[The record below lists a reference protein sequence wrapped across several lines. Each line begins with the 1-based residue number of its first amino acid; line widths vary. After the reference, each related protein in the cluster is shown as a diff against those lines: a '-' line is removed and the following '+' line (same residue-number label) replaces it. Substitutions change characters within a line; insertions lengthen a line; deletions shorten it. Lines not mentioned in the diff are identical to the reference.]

1 MDHFKQILAAGVFL
15 LFSINAWPQNWQVI
29 GKMDHP
35 VYGAQA
41 IVLDSLIY
49 IFGGYSDSLNKPI
62 NDIQAYN
69 PLTKKWHLAGRMD
82 QNRYGFVL
90 DQLDDVY
97 VIACGGVWEST
108 PNSNSI
114 ERWNFNT
121 KINAFGEI
129 FYSDLNFNRVFSTGH
144 IYQNKLYLFGGER
157 WFEQFTGDTLE
168 LPFIISF
175 DLNLLKLEVIEDSLY
190 RDSFLPSYH
199 HTSVRQENKV
209 FIFGGVHFGIFNHVY
224 IFDLISHE
232 LKTISSLMNVR
243 AGSQAVLFDDQIYL
257 IGGYNETE
265 RALSSTE
272 IFNTNN
278 FLTDSGPSLNYQ
290 RQELMA
296 VAYNNELYIFGGK
309 DINDRT
315 VPWIEKLDMTNTSTI
330 LSNVQ
335 ISKKIKLLDN
345 YPNPFNSSTVIP
357 FELASAADIRI
368 DIFSLSGQNIK
379 TLIQEKYQAGSYTT
393 NWDGTDRYNNYVA
406 SGVYIY
412 QLRTGGSLI
421 SKKMILI
428 R

>member
-1 MDHFKQILAAGVFL
+1 MDHLKQILAAGLFL
-15 LFSINAWPQNWQVI
+15 LFSVNAWSQDWQVI
-29 GKMDHP
+29 GKMPNP

-49 IFGGYSDSLNKPI
+49 IFGGYSDSLKKPI
-62 NDIQAYN
+62 SDIQVYN
-69 PLTKKWHLAGRMD
+69 PRTNQWHLAGRMG

-97 VIACGGVWEST
+97 VIACGGVWENT
-108 PNSNSI
+108 PNLFSI
-114 ERWNFNT
+114 ERWNFT
-121 KINAFGEI
+121 AHAIASGEI
-129 FYSDLNFNRVFSTGH
+129 FNFNLNFNRIFSTGH
-144 IYQNKLYLFGGER
+144 IYQDKLYIFGGLSS
-157 WFEQFTGDTLE
+157 TYDVDTLA

-175 DLNLLKLEVIEDSLY
+175 DLKLEKLEVIEDSLY
-190 RDSFLPSYH
+190 QNNFLPYH
-199 HTSVRQENKV
+199 HTSVRQEDKV

-224 IFDLISHE
+224 IFDLISHK

-243 AGSQAVLFDDQIYL
+243 AGSQAVLLEDQIYL
-257 IGGYNETE
+257 IGGYDETE
-265 RALSSTE
+265 KLSSME

-278 FLTDSGPSLNYQ
+278 FQTNRGPSLHYQ

-309 DINDRT
+309 DINNHAI
-315 VPWIEKLDMTNTSTI
+315 PWIEKLDVVNISRI
-330 LSNVQ
+330 SPNVQ

-357 FELASAADIRI
+357 FKLARAADIRI
-368 DIFSLSGQNIK
+368 EIFSLSGQHIK
-379 TLIQEKYQAGSYTT
+379 TLIQQKYQAGSYNV
-393 NWDGTDRYNNYVA
+393 NWNGTDRYNNSVA

-412 QLRTGGSLI
+412 QLRAGGSLM
-421 SKKMILI
+421 SKKMILV